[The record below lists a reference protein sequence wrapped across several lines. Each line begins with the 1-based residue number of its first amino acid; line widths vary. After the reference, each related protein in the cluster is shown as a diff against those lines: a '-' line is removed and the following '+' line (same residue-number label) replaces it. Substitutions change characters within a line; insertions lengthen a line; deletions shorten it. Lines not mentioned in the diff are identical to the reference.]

1 MNQPLKEWW
10 IRTSA
15 DVDKAMEKQAVNVL
29 LSWFII
35 FCWWLYVSS
44 IILFSVPLSYLVRTF
59 EEETSG
65 LKLIGGI
72 CLSLVGLLFFKGEA
86 VRNRTIGLSILWA
99 LLLFCLY
106 NIHYT
111 DSELPPESAFLADT
125 ALGLWRIHPALLAG
139 WFALQ
144 AVHVLH
150 LVFVHQRAKL
160 KPYWILFLGGMLL
173 LAALYTVSPALGLLY
188 ALLFPHETFLLWLKT
203 PSDKD
208 VVLAG
213 STLSK
218 AKDINYRY
226 RKQLDAQTRSSKEAV
241 IFGGVNIPIA
251 NLTTHVMVI
260 GSAGSGKSLTL
271 KLLMQGCLPL
281 VSPVTP
287 QRAVVFDPKRNAY
300 PDIMGMDNISAE
312 VIILNPFDRRAAAY
326 FMADDFT
333 TYTHAES
340 LAEILVPQPKGS
352 TDPIWYLAPRSLL
365 VGILVLFMENAPQQW
380 RFSDLIRA
388 CDSLKLLTA
397 LLNSSE
403 ATKRYTEILG
413 SEKTAINIYSSLRAE
428 MDKFRSTAAL
438 WDSCS
443 STVSISQWLK
453 GGEIWLLGE
462 NEEAR
467 PAMKAINS
475 LILTRMSQML
485 LAEGDCNRS
494 RTFIFLDEL
503 QSIHVES
510 LQEIATKG
518 RSKGICLMLA
528 FQSIL
533 GMHDM
538 YGKEV
543 TESMLS
549 QCRLKGFLKQS
560 DQDSSRW
567 SAQAIG
573 DTEIKR
579 QQATN
584 DYRPIF
590 GHMEGINLRRGSTEV
605 IQQKNLVLP
614 SGFINIP
621 PINAD
626 TNQGMTGYY
635 QVIDCHKHYESW
647 QSLKKRLQPA
657 SEYVADFEPAPVSNQ
672 KLKPWTK
679 DDWQRLGITKVM
691 EALNHD
697 ENDDLDDDGGWL

>member
-1 MNQPLKEWW
+1 MKESLEDKW
-10 IRTSA
+10 IRFSA
-15 DVDKAMEKQAVNVL
+15 DFDKAMEKKSVNIL
-29 LSWFII
+29 LSWLI
-35 FCWWLYVSS
+35 
-44 IILFSVPLSYLVRTF
+44 
-59 EEETSG
+59 
-65 LKLIGGI
+65 LIGWWIYISGI
-72 CLSLVGLLFFKGEA
+72 VLFTDPFTLILKVFADDTQGGIFIAGIALSLVGLIFFKGGTVRIRTFILLIAWTVMMFYLNAVTDPQFDFPDEA
-86 VRNRTIGLSILWA
+86 Q
-99 LLLFCLY
+99 Y
-106 NIHYT
+106 
-111 DSELPPESAFLADT
+111 
-125 ALGLWRIHPALLAG
+125 LGDFSLRLWRSHPGLLAG
-139 WFALQ
+139 WFAFQ
-144 AVHVLH
+144 AFHVLH

-160 KPYWILFLGGMLL
+160 KPWWILFLGGMLL

-213 STLSK
+213 STLSR

-226 RKQLDAQTRSSKEAV
+226 RKQLDTEKRSSKQSV
-241 IFGGVNIPIA
+241 IFGGINIPIA
-251 NLTTHVMVI
+251 NLTTHLMVI
-260 GSAGSGKSLTL
+260 GSSGSGKSLTL

-312 VIILNPFDRRAAAY
+312 IALLYPFDARGSGY
-326 FMADDFT
+326 DLSQDYTTFT
-333 TYTHAES
+333 DAES
-340 LAEILVPQPKGS
+340 LAESLFPEPKGN
-352 TDPIWYLAPRSLL
+352 TDPIWYLAPRSLI
-365 VGILVLFMENAPQQW
+365 VGIVVLFMENAPQQW

-397 LLNSSE
+397 LLKSSKST
-403 ATKRYTEILG
+403 ARYAEVLG
-413 SEKTAINIYSSLRAE
+413 TEKTAINIYSSLRAQ
-428 MDKFRSTAAL
+428 MDRYRSTASL

-443 STVSISQWLK
+443 STVSITQWLQ
-453 GGEIWLLGE
+453 GGFIWLLGE

-485 LAEGDCNRS
+485 LAEGDCDRP
-494 RTFIFLDEL
+494 RTFMFLDEL

-518 RSKGICLMLA
+518 RSKGICLLLA

-543 TESMLS
+543 TESILS

-560 DQDSSRW
+560 DQDSARW

-590 GHMEGINLRRGSTEV
+590 GHLEGINLRRGSTEV

-614 SGFINIP
+614 SEFINIP
-621 PINAD
+621 PINAA

-635 QVIDCHKHYESW
+635 QVIGCHKHYTSW
-647 QSLKKRLQPA
+647 KSLKKRLHPP
-657 SEYVADFEPAPVSNQ
+657 SEYVTDFEPAPVSNQ

-679 DDWQRLGITKVM
+679 ADWERLGITEVM
-691 EALNHD
+691 EALNSQD
-697 ENDDLDDDGGWL
+697 NNNTEDDGGWL